1 MERKYELRVLPLF
14 EDDLNEAIDY
24 IAFELNNPEAA
35 ERLVS
40 DIESAVLK
48 RLNAPLSFE
57 KYPGDRVRKH
67 DYYRISVRSFSVFYV
82 VIDNTM
88 ELRRL
93 LYSKS
98 DIPARLF
105 PDNEKS
111 IT

>member
-1 MERKYELRVLPLF
+1 MERKFELRILPLF

-24 IAFELNNPEAA
+24 IAFELNNPDAA

-40 DIESAVLK
+40 DIELAVLK

-57 KYPGDRVRKH
+57 KYAESRAREH
-67 DYYRISVRSFSVFYV
+67 DYYRICVRNFSVFYV
-82 VIDNTM
+82 VIGNTM

-98 DIPARLF
+98 DLPARLF
-105 PDNEKS
+105 TDTEKFLP
-111 IT
+111 